1 MMSRVWFNAV
11 LAAGVGVAMLTWLH
25 PADADFSVAGR
36 GWNGLRDAAD
46 QLDAM
51 PLAAADEYDSLA
63 SPGTLILVPAV
74 PLDADVTERIVTF
87 VRDGGVLVL
96 LDDYGHGNEVLEAL
110 GAPMRFSGAPLVD
123 SLHCDTNETM
133 PRASVGTASGAGALS
148 LVLNHGSWMEVEEG
162 ADLWARSSYFSYGD
176 VDNNGKWDEGEP
188 QGPLPVGARWR
199 SGEGDVVV
207 AADASL
213 LINAMLDRSDN
224 LEAISLFVRAPVYI
238 DQVYHAT
245 DTSLDRNKQRM
256 ERLRSVVSYP
266 AVVAM
271 VVVVVVAAALWYGW
285 YVRRTD

>member
-1 MMSRVWFNAV
+1 MSRVWFNAV
-11 LAAGVGVAMLTWLH
+11 LVAGVGVAMLTWLH

-46 QLDAM
+46 QLAAM
-51 PLAAADEYDSLA
+51 PLAADDEYDSLA

-74 PLDADVTERIVTF
+74 PLEANVTERIGSF

-96 LDDYGHGNEVLEAL
+96 LDDYGSGNDVLEAL
-110 GAPMRFSGAPLVD
+110 GAPLRFSGAPLVD
-123 SLHCDTNETM
+123 PLHCDTNETM
-133 PRASVGTASGAGALS
+133 PKASVATVSATGALS
-148 LVLNHGSWMEVEEG
+148 LVLNHGTWLEVREG

-176 VDNNGKWDEGEP
+176 TDNDGQWDEGEP

-199 SGEGDVVV
+199 SGDGEVVV

-224 LEAISLFVRAPVYI
+224 LEAISSFVRAPVYI
-238 DQVYHAT
+238 DQVHHAT

-266 AVVAM
+266 AVVAI
-271 VVVVVVAAALWYGW
+271 VVVVVIAAALWYGW

>member
-1 MMSRVWFNAV
+1 MSRVWFNAV
-11 LAAGVGVAMLTWLH
+11 LVAGVGVAMLTWLH

-51 PLAAADEYDSLA
+51 PLATAGEYDSLA

-74 PLDADVTERIVTF
+74 QVEADVAERIGSF

-96 LDDYGHGNEVLEAL
+96 LDDYGRGNEMLEAL
-110 GAPMRFSGAPLVD
+110 GAPMRFSGSPLVD
-123 SLHCDTNETM
+123 PLHCDTNETM
-133 PRASVGTASGAGALS
+133 PKASVETAAGAGVLS
-148 LVLNHGSWMEVEEG
+148 LVLNHATWLEVEGG

-176 VDNNGKWDEGEP
+176 VDNNGKWSEGEP
-188 QGPLPVGARWR
+188 QGPLPIGARWR
-199 SGEGDVVV
+199 SGEGEVVV

-213 LINAMLDRSDN
+213 LINGMLDRSDN
-224 LEAISLFVRAPVYI
+224 LDALSSFVRAPVYI
-238 DQVYHAT
+238 DQVFHAT

-266 AVVAM
+266 AVVAI
-271 VVVVVVAAALWYGW
+271 VVVAVVAAALWYGW
-285 YVRRTD
+285 YVRRTE